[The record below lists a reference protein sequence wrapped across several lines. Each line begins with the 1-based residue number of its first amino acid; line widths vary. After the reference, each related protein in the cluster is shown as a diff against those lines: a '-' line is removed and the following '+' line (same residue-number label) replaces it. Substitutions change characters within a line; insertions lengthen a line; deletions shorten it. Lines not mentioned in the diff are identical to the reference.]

1 MSITAEKQRQTPW
14 PVKIEF
20 SKSRKQL
27 AVQFDNGELRIHSA
41 EKLRVNSPSAEVQG
55 HHPSE
60 KQTVMGKENVTIID
74 MQAVGNYAVRLVFDD
89 GHKTGI
95 YTWDFLYN
103 LT

>member
-1 MSITAEKQRQTPW
+1 MSVTAEKQRQTPW

>member
-1 MSITAEKQRQTPW
+1 MTQSTQTSTPTPW

-27 AVQFDNGELRIHSA
+27 AVQFDNGELKIHTA

-55 HHPSE
+55 HHPSQ
-60 KQTVMGKENVTIID
+60 KQTVLGKENVTITD

-103 LT
+103 LA